1 MTKDEIQSSIN
12 SIMFSDVDFGI
23 EMFVCLRED
32 DGYGAIIYKIK
43 RLRATDKLLASTK
56 RNLAN
61 TICNSYISPDAEYD
75 SSENIADNKKSIY
88 EIIQDSEYQPFS
100 FLDKAEGCM
109 DYYSEGDKKD
119 LCGFLFRI
127 NLNDKCF
134 WVYQH
139 VYSVSRIDRSKH
151 IFAYLV
157 KNTYDEFD
165 NDIVQIDSRA
175 DMIIMGSSIITAKI
189 DLLQRFFGFEQYI
202 RAGAQK
208 TIEII
213 GSMDIVTGLE
223 KFIALENKSRLTNAK
238 KLLKARNSPVLKME
252 KAVLVDRL
260 KNHSRYKTMFKFEDD
275 HIVIDSQKAAAAFIK
290 MVNDDIVRS
299 ELTGQEYDSSAKS
312 LLEPTEE
319 IAEA

>member
-12 SIMFSDVDFGI
+12 SIMSSDVDFGI
-23 EMFVCLRED
+23 EMFVCLRGD
-32 DGYGAIIYKIK
+32 DGYKIK

-189 DLLQRFFGFEQYI
+189 DLLQRFFGFEKYI

-275 HIVIDSQKAAAAFIK
+275 HIVIDSQKDAAAFIK

-319 IAEA
+319 IAGA

>member
-23 EMFVCLRED
+23 EMFVCLRGD
-32 DGYGAIIYKIK
+32 DGYKIK

-134 WVYQH
+134 WAYQH

-189 DLLQRFFGFEQYI
+189 DLLQRFFGFEKYI

-275 HIVIDSQKAAAAFIK
+275 HIVIDSQKDAAAFIK

-319 IAEA
+319 IAGA

>member
-12 SIMFSDVDFGI
+12 SIMFSGVDFGI
-23 EMFVCLRED
+23 EMFVCLRGD
-32 DGYGAIIYKIK
+32 DGYKIK

-61 TICNSYISPDAEYD
+61 TICNSYTSPDTEYD

-88 EIIQDSEYQPFS
+88 EITQDSEYQPFS
-100 FLDKAEGCM
+100 FLDKAENCK
-109 DYYSEGDKKD
+109 DYYSEGDRKD

-127 NLNDKCF
+127 NLNDKYF
-134 WVYQH
+134 WIYQH

-175 DMIIMGSSIITAKI
+175 DMIIIGSSIITAKI
-189 DLLQRFFGFEQYI
+189 NLLQRFFGFEQYI

-238 KLLKARNSPVLKME
+238 KLLKAKNSPVLKME

-260 KNHSRYKTMFKFEDD
+260 KKHSRYKTMFKFEDD
-275 HIVIDSQKAAAAFIK
+275 HIVINSQKDAAAFIK

-299 ELTGQEYDSSAKS
+299 ELTGQEYDSSSKS
-312 LLEPTEE
+312 ILEPADES
-319 IAEA
+319 IGA